1 MDSQSFVVTVGICV
15 KNSAAI
21 IKKAIDSLCHQTF
34 PAKNTEIIVVDGKS
48 KDGTLQII
56 KNSLKTE
63 FSRVEFFQEN
73 SGLGIARQMV
83 IQKARGKYII
93 WLDADMI
100 LASNYLKN
108 QVAFMEQ
115 NPHVG
120 IAGGTYTLH
129 IGHGLAADLENIA
142 YAVDSI
148 FGRPGSASK
157 FGYLPGAEG
166 AIYRVKAVRQV
177 GGFDTCINGAA
188 EDTDLAYRVRKKGW
202 HLAMTQEKFTESTRA
217 SWQTLW
223 NQYSWYG
230 RGGHYI
236 FHKDSRSVNLL
247 QMSPMAGFVAG
258 ILRSPGAYLLTHNT
272 SFLLLPFHYAYKRM
286 AWLYG
291 FYNAHLNGYG
301 HNPTNPKPTAL
312 QKTITLDKIG
322 ALKQKTAQT
331 PYPIINSP
339 YVRHTF

>member
-1 MDSQSFVVTVGICV
+1 MDSQTFVVTVGLCV
-15 KNSAAI
+15 KNGAPI
-21 IKKAIDSLCHQTF
+21 IKKAVGSLCRQTF
-34 PAKNTEIIVVDGKS
+34 PAQNIELIVVDGNS

-56 KNSLKTE
+56 KNSLKAC
-63 FSRVEFFQEN
+63 FGKVQFFQES

-83 IQKARGKYII
+83 IQKASGKYII

-100 LASNYLKN
+100 LAPNYLEN
-108 QVAFMEQ
+108 QVSFMEQ
-115 NPHVG
+115 NPEVG

-129 IGHGLAADLENIA
+129 VGHGLAADLENVA

-166 AIYRVKAVRQV
+166 AIYRVEAVRQV
-177 GGFDTCINGAA
+177 GGFDTRINGAA
-188 EDTDLAYRVRKKGW
+188 EDTDLAYRVRTKGW
-202 HLAMTQEKFTESTRA
+202 QLAMTQEKFTESTRA
-217 SWQTLW
+217 SWQSLW
-223 NQYSWYG
+223 SQYVWYG

-272 SFLLLPFHYAYKRM
+272 TFFLLPMHYTYKRI
-286 AWLYG
+286 AWFCG
-291 FYNAHLNGYG
+291 FCDAHLNGYG
-301 HNPTNPKPTAL
+301 H
-312 QKTITLDKIG
+312 KID
-322 ALKQKTAQT
+322 
-331 PYPIINSP
+331 
-339 YVRHTF
+339 